1 MPCLN
6 ARVWYS
12 RGLSNVFDALRILRE
27 ADTMGELTLLASHAR
42 REVPAIRAADEG
54 WLEPSGPIS
63 DDHFVDWCV
72 EACRA
77 HKVDVFV
84 PGRRVVALSGAKDRF
99 TAGGTRL
106 LVPAGPTALAR
117 IDRKDEFYLDMAEE
131 AAVAGGVALPDYRIC
146 KTVEEFD
153 AACEALGVEHR
164 RLCVKPVVSTFGLG
178 FHTLVAEDDEYRR
191 FLGGDPTPV
200 SFASARRAI
209 ASARRPRELMV
220 MEYLPG
226 PERSVDCLAS
236 AGTLVTAVAR
246 VKRGEFQILETEG
259 PAIETARAVVRRYGI
274 DGIINVQTRDARG
287 EARLLE
293 ANARMSGGL
302 LYACASGVAFPYWA
316 VRIALGWATPADVPQ
331 PRSGLRVAPTQG
343 MIVVGEGEGPLPRV
357 QRGTAMSLAGSAST
371 TP

>member
-1 MPCLN
+1 MSRLK

-12 RGLSNVFDALRILRE
+12 RGLSNVYDALRILRA
-27 ADTMGELTLLASHAR
+27 ADTERELTLLTSHAR
-42 REVPAIRAADEG
+42 REVPAMTVADEG
-54 WLEPSGPIS
+54 WLEPPSPIS
-63 DDHFVDWCV
+63 DDHFVNWCV

-77 HKVDVFV
+77 HRVDVFV
-84 PGRRVVALSGAKDRF
+84 PGRRVPALSGAKDRF
-99 TAGGTRL
+99 AEVGARL
-106 LVPAGPTALAR
+106 LVPAGPELLAR
-117 IDRKDEFYLDMAEE
+117 IDRKDQFYLDMADG
-131 AAVAGGVALPDYRIC
+131 AGLPTGVGLPDYRIC
-146 KTVEEFD
+146 KTVGEFD
-153 AACEALGVEHR
+153 EACALLGADHR

-178 FHTLVAEDDEYRR
+178 FHLLVEEDDEYRR

-209 ASARRPRELMV
+209 ASATRPRELMV

-236 AGTLVTAVAR
+236 AGTLITAVAR
-246 VKRGEFQILETEG
+246 VKRGEFQVLETEG
-259 PAIETARAVVRRYGI
+259 PAVEAARAVVRRFEI

-287 EARLLE
+287 AARLLE

-316 VRIALGWATPADVPQ
+316 VRLALGWSLPADVPL

-343 MIVVGEGEGPLPRV
+343 MVVVGEGEGPLPRA
-357 QRGTAMSLAGSAST
+357 QRGTAVSLAGSAFT